1 MSVHRSPSAILGPLS
16 KGDKQDGEAAAHERR
31 TEERARVLALPHGF
45 QAIPQLVPR
54 AG

>member
-1 MSVHRSPSAILGPLS
+1 MRAAHLEPITDVSATVSRL
-16 KGDKQDGEAAAHERR
+16 AAAHERR

-45 QAIPQLVPR
+45 QVIPQLVPR